1 MKDKPEQRICPKCG
15 QDYTERPATSRI
27 DGSLIC
33 PECGIREALQSIGV
47 DEAEQDKI
55 INIIRSKGEHYEK
68 QG

>member
-1 MKDKPEQRICPKCG
+1 MKDKPEQRTCPKCG

-27 DGSLIC
+27 DGSPIC

-55 INIIRSKGEHYEK
+55 INIIRSKGEYYEK